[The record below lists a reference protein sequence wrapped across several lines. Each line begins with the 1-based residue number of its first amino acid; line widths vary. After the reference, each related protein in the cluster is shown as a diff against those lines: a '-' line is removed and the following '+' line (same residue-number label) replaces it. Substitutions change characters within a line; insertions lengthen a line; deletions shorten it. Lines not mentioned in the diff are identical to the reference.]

1 MPSSTSS
8 SRARASRWRRWSIP
22 WGGLLALAAV
32 LLLDRVFFGV
42 IAPWGALAE
51 RVRPAERPH
60 HQVARSR
67 GTLRALT
74 AAALD
79 RPTVFVVG
87 SSRADLGFDLAT
99 ARRRLPEAEFGR
111 LAFAALRPFEMLS
124 LTDDLIRSG
133 ADATVLMLSEFDTHR
148 PIRLDPMPGTSA
160 ASVVALAEFLGLA
173 GPRFAF
179 ENRTLLYRV
188 PLSRVLDAYRFRE
201 ILRRAGLDSL
211 RAFPLDEKRHWV
223 RAAPLSR
230 PAAMG
235 GGAKRKPPAEL
246 IERIAAGFPERRRR
260 AARYQVW
267 MIAEMGAGAHVRV
280 QKQLIRSAVARLRTA
295 GVQVVVAEGP
305 LHPDAA
311 SLYDAS
317 LRDDFLA
324 FADSLRTEFGIRLLP
339 LEAFGELS
347 PSDFGDMLHLNARG
361 AQRFTR
367 VVVDAVGQALAA
379 R

>member
-1 MPSSTSS
+1 M
-8 SRARASRWRRWSIP
+8 P

-32 LLLDRVFFGV
+32 LVLDRIFFGL

-51 RVRPAERPH
+51 RVGPRERPH

-67 GTLRALT
+67 GTIRKLT

-79 RPTVFVVG
+79 GPTAFVVG
-87 SSRADLGFDLAT
+87 SSRADRAFDPAT
-99 ARRRLPEAEFGR
+99 ARRRLPELEFGR
-111 LAFAALRPFEMLS
+111 VAFAALRPFEMRS

-133 ADATVLMLSEFDTHR
+133 ADVVVLMLSAFDTHR

-160 ASVVALAEFLGLA
+160 ASVGALAELLGLA
-173 GPRFAF
+173 GTRFAF

-201 ILRRAGLDSL
+201 ILRLAGLDSL
-211 RAFPLDEKRHWV
+211 REFPLDEKRHWT
-223 RAAPLSR
+223 RTAPLLR

-235 GGAKRKPPAEL
+235 GGTKRKPPAEL
-246 IERIAAGFPERRRR
+246 IERIVADFPERRRR
-260 AARYQVW
+260 TASYQIW
-267 MIAEMGAGAHVRV
+267 MITEMGAGPHVRV
-280 QKQLIRSAVARLRTA
+280 QEQLIRSAVGRLRTA

-311 SLYDAS
+311 LLYDAR

-324 FADSLRTEFGIRLLP
+324 FADALRAEFGIRLLR

-347 PSDFGDMLHLNARG
+347 PADFGDMLHLNARG

-367 VVVDAVGQALAA
+367 VVVDAVGQVLGTRGAVFD
-379 R
+379 